1 MTVTYNK
8 SGELTI
14 DGTSLKTIAQSF
26 GTPTIVYDEN
36 QIRQQM
42 RRYHQAFQHNDIGY
56 VLSYASKAFTCIQMI
71 KLVEEED
78 FDLDVVSEGELYTA
92 IEAGYDPKR
101 IHFHGNNK
109 TKQEIQYALSQGI
122 GYFVVDALD
131 EIALLDEYA
140 TDTVD
145 VLIRV
150 NPGVEAH
157 THEFIQTGQEKSKF
171 GLSLKHG
178 LAEQAV
184 EMIHQSHH
192 LNLKG
197 IHFHIG
203 SQIEETTGMIETAK
217 MVLEWLNEHAIE
229 IELLNLGGG
238 FSVEYVEGDQS
249 FDIEAGITEIV
260 QAIKQKCREL
270 DYPIPTLSIEPGRS
284 IVAEA
289 GVTLY
294 EVGTIKD
301 IPSVNKYISIDGGM
315 SDHIRTALY
324 DAKYKV
330 MLVNRNEKADQV
342 VTLAGKLCESG
353 DILIHEAALPSS
365 VARGDY
371 LAVLSTGAYH
381 YSMASNYNQIQKPA
395 VFFVANG
402 KAREVIKR
410 QSLRQLI
417 INDVK

>member
-1 MTVTYNK
+1 MTVSYNQN
-8 SGELTI
+8 GELTLG
-14 DGTSLKTIAQSF
+14 GTSLKTLAQSF
-26 GTPTIVYDEN
+26 GTPTIVYDEA

-42 RRYHQAFQHNDIGY
+42 RRYHSAFQQNDIGY
-56 VLSYASKAFTCIQMI
+56 VLSYASKAFTCLQMV
-71 KLVEEED
+71 KLAAEED
-78 FDLDVVSEGELYTA
+78 FELDVVSEGELYTA
-92 IEAGYDPKR
+92 LEAGFDPQR

-109 TKQEIQYALSQGI
+109 TKHEIRYALESGI

-131 EIALLDEYA
+131 EIDLIEQYA
-140 TDTVD
+140 TKPVD
-145 VLIRV
+145 VLLRV

-178 LAEQAV
+178 LALEAV
-184 EMIHQSHH
+184 EKIR
-192 LNLKG
+192 NTNNIVLKG

-217 MVLEWLNEHAIE
+217 MVLNWLDEHAIT
-229 IELLNLGGG
+229 IDLLNLGGG
-238 FSVEYVEGDQS
+238 FSAQYVEGDQS

-260 QAIKQKCREL
+260 QAIKAECQQLK
-270 DYPIPTLSIEPGRS
+270 YPIPTLSIEPGRS

-301 IPSVNKYISIDGGM
+301 IPGVNKYVSIDGGM

-324 DAKYKV
+324 DAKYQA
-330 MLVNRNEKADQV
+330 LLINRNETPDET
-342 VTLAGKLCESG
+342 VTIAGKLCESG
-353 DILIHEAALPSS
+353 DIIIHEEKLPSS
-365 VARGDY
+365 VKRGDY
-371 LAVLSTGAYH
+371 LAILTTGAYH
-381 YSMASNYNQIQKPA
+381 YSMASNYNQMQKPS
-395 VFFVANG
+395 VFFVKDG
-402 KAREVIKR
+402 KAREVVKR

>member
-1 MTVTYNK
+1 MTVSYNQN
-8 SGELTI
+8 GELTLG
-14 DGTSLKTIAQSF
+14 GTSLKTLAQSF
-26 GTPTIVYDEN
+26 GTPTIVYDED

-42 RRYHQAFQHNDIGY
+42 RRYHSAFQQNDIGY
-56 VLSYASKAFTCIQMI
+56 VLSYASKAFTCLQMV
-71 KLVEEED
+71 KLAAEED
-78 FDLDVVSEGELYTA
+78 FELDVVSEGELYTA
-92 IEAGYDPKR
+92 LEAGFDPQR

-109 TKQEIQYALSQGI
+109 TKHEIRYALESGI

-131 EIALLDEYA
+131 EIDLIEQYA
-140 TDTVD
+140 TKPVD
-145 VLIRV
+145 VLLRV

-178 LAEQAV
+178 LALEAV
-184 EMIHQSHH
+184 EKIRNTH
-192 LNLKG
+192 NIVLKG

-217 MVLEWLNEHAIE
+217 MVLNWLDEHAIA
-229 IELLNLGGG
+229 IDVLNLGGG
-238 FSVEYVEGDQS
+238 FSAQYVEGDQS

-260 QAIKQKCREL
+260 QAIKAECQQLK
-270 DYPIPTLSIEPGRS
+270 YPIPTLSIEPGRS

-301 IPSVNKYISIDGGM
+301 IPGVNKYVSIDGGM

-324 DAKYKV
+324 DAKYQA
-330 MLVNRNEKADQV
+330 LLINRNETPDET
-342 VTLAGKLCESG
+342 VTIAGKLCESG
-353 DILIHEAALPSS
+353 DIIIHEAQLPSS
-365 VARGDY
+365 VKRGDY
-371 LAVLSTGAYH
+371 LAILTTGAYH
-381 YSMASNYNQIQKPA
+381 YSMASNYNQMQKPS
-395 VFFVANG
+395 VFFVKNG
-402 KAREVIKR
+402 KAREVVKR

>member
-1 MTVTYNK
+1 MTVSYNQN
-8 SGELTI
+8 GELTLG
-14 DGTSLKTIAQSF
+14 GTSLKTLAQSF
-26 GTPTIVYDEN
+26 GTPTIVYDED

-42 RRYHQAFQHNDIGY
+42 RRYHSAFQQNDIGY
-56 VLSYASKAFTCIQMI
+56 VLSYASKAFTCLQMV
-71 KLVEEED
+71 KLAAEED
-78 FDLDVVSEGELYTA
+78 FELDVVSEGELYTA
-92 IEAGYDPKR
+92 LEAGFDPQR

-109 TKQEIQYALSQGI
+109 TKHEIRYALESGI

-131 EIALLDEYA
+131 EIDLIEQYA
-140 TDTVD
+140 TKPVD
-145 VLIRV
+145 VLLRV

-178 LAEQAV
+178 LALEAV
-184 EMIHQSHH
+184 EKIRNTHH
-192 LNLKG
+192 IVLKG

-217 MVLEWLNEHAIE
+217 MVLNWLDEHAIA
-229 IELLNLGGG
+229 IDLFNLGGG
-238 FSVEYVEGDQS
+238 FSAQYVEGDQS

-260 QAIKQKCREL
+260 QAIKAECQQLK
-270 DYPIPTLSIEPGRS
+270 YPIPTLSIEPGRS

-301 IPSVNKYISIDGGM
+301 IPGVNKYVSIDGGM

-324 DAKYKV
+324 DAKYQA
-330 MLVNRNEKADQV
+330 LLINRNETPDET
-342 VTLAGKLCESG
+342 VTIAGKLCESG
-353 DILIHEAALPSS
+353 DIIIHEAQLPSS
-365 VARGDY
+365 VKRGDY
-371 LAVLSTGAYH
+371 LAILTTGAYH
-381 YSMASNYNQIQKPA
+381 YSMASNYNQMQKPS
-395 VFFVANG
+395 VFFVKNG
-402 KAREVIKR
+402 KAREVVKR

>member
-1 MTVTYNK
+1 MTVTYNNC
-8 SGELTI
+8 GELTI
-14 DGTSLKTIAQSF
+14 EGTSLKTIAQSF
-26 GTPTIVYDEN
+26 GTPTIVYDEQ
-36 QIRQQM
+36 QIREQM
-42 RRYHQAFQHNDIGY
+42 RRYHRVFQQNDIGY
-56 VLSYASKAFTCIQMI
+56 VLSYASKAFTCIQMV

-131 EIALLDEYA
+131 EIEVIDEYA
-140 TDTVD
+140 TQPVD
-145 VLIRV
+145 ILIRV

-184 EMIHQSHH
+184 EMIYNSHY

-203 SQIEETTGMIETAK
+203 SQIEETTGMIQTAQ
-217 MVLEWLNEHAIE
+217 MVLEWLNDQAID

-238 FSVEYVEGDQS
+238 FSVKYVEGDKP
-249 FDIEAGITEIV
+249 FNIEEGITEIV

-294 EVGTIKD
+294 EVGTVKD
-301 IPSVNKYISIDGGM
+301 IPSVNKYISVDGGM

-330 MLVNRNEKADQV
+330 LLVDRNEKADQV
-342 VTLAGKLCESG
+342 VTVAGKLCESG
-353 DILIHEAALPSS
+353 DILIHEAKLPSS
-365 VARGDY
+365 VSRGDY
-371 LAVLSTGAYH
+371 LAVQSTGAYH

-395 VFFVANG
+395 VFFVSNG

>member
-1 MTVTYNK
+1 MTVSYNQN
-8 SGELTI
+8 GELTLG
-14 DGTSLKTIAQSF
+14 GTSLKTLAQSF
-26 GTPTIVYDEN
+26 GTPTIVYDEA

-42 RRYHQAFQHNDIGY
+42 RRYHSAFQQNDIGY
-56 VLSYASKAFTCIQMI
+56 VLSYASKAFTCLQMV
-71 KLVEEED
+71 KLAAEED
-78 FDLDVVSEGELYTA
+78 FELDVVSEGELYTA
-92 IEAGYDPKR
+92 LEAGFDPQR

-109 TKQEIQYALSQGI
+109 TKHEIRYALESGI

-131 EIALLDEYA
+131 EIDLIEQYA
-140 TDTVD
+140 TKPVD
-145 VLIRV
+145 VLLRV

-178 LAEQAV
+178 LALEAV
-184 EMIHQSHH
+184 EKIR
-192 LNLKG
+192 NTNNVVLKG

-217 MVLEWLNEHAIE
+217 MVLNWLDEHAIT
-229 IELLNLGGG
+229 IDLLNLGGG
-238 FSVEYVEGDQS
+238 FSAQYVEGDQS

-260 QAIKQKCREL
+260 QAIKAECQQLK
-270 DYPIPTLSIEPGRS
+270 YPIPTLSIEPGRS

-301 IPSVNKYISIDGGM
+301 IPGVNKYVSIDGGM

-324 DAKYKV
+324 DAKYQA
-330 MLVNRNEKADQV
+330 LLINRNETPDET
-342 VTLAGKLCESG
+342 VTIAGKLCESG
-353 DILIHEAALPSS
+353 DIIIHEAKLPSS
-365 VARGDY
+365 VKRGDY
-371 LAVLSTGAYH
+371 LAILATGAYH
-381 YSMASNYNQIQKPA
+381 YSMASNYNQMQKPS
-395 VFFVANG
+395 VFFVKDG
-402 KAREVIKR
+402 KAREVVKR

>member
-1 MTVTYNK
+1 MTVSYNQN
-8 SGELTI
+8 GELTLG
-14 DGTSLKTIAQSF
+14 GTSLKTLAQSF
-26 GTPTIVYDEN
+26 GTPTIVYDED

-42 RRYHQAFQHNDIGY
+42 RRYHSAFQQNDIGY
-56 VLSYASKAFTCIQMI
+56 VLSYASKAFTCLQMV
-71 KLVEEED
+71 KLAAEED
-78 FDLDVVSEGELYTA
+78 FELDVVSEGELYTA
-92 IEAGYDPKR
+92 LEAGFDPQR

-109 TKQEIQYALSQGI
+109 TKHEIRYALESGI

-131 EIALLDEYA
+131 EIDLIEQYA
-140 TDTVD
+140 TKPVD
-145 VLIRV
+145 VLLRV

-178 LAEQAV
+178 LALEAV
-184 EMIHQSHH
+184 EKIRNTH
-192 LNLKG
+192 NIVLKG

-217 MVLEWLNEHAIE
+217 MVLNWLDEHAIA
-229 IELLNLGGG
+229 IDLLNLGGG
-238 FSVEYVEGDQS
+238 FSAQYVEGDQS

-260 QAIKQKCREL
+260 QAIKAECQQLK
-270 DYPIPTLSIEPGRS
+270 YPIPTLSIEPGRS

-301 IPSVNKYISIDGGM
+301 IPGVNKYVSIDGGM

-324 DAKYKV
+324 DSKYQA
-330 MLVNRNEKADQV
+330 LLINRNETPDET
-342 VTLAGKLCESG
+342 VTIAGKLCESG
-353 DILIHEAALPSS
+353 DIIIHEAQLPSS
-365 VARGDY
+365 VKRGDY
-371 LAVLSTGAYH
+371 LAILTTGAYH
-381 YSMASNYNQIQKPA
+381 YSMASNYNQMQKPS
-395 VFFVANG
+395 VFFVKNG
-402 KAREVIKR
+402 KAREVVKR